1 MHMVVY
7 ERDKLYEEVWAE
19 PVIKVAERY
28 GVSGVA
34 LAKTCRKLNVP
45 LPPRGYW
52 AKIKAGKTPRRAA
65 LPKLKKAELDQHVSY
80 RYPRQEPPPR
90 PPELAAAVPVPL
102 ADDIVVAEVLTDPHP
117 LVERTKRHLEAAK
130 PINQVLQWTNKPC
143 LDINV
148 SAGSLDRALRMADSL
163 VKGID
168 GAGLQVEERITRL
181 RGKRPP
187 RTSIW
192 ETQQPAESEV
202 RVTGVMCDD
211 EWIEFSLSEK
221 VKRVKDP
228 KPDPPPRKLGWGGQ
242 YYDEYV
248 PTTYSYEPTGELTLE
263 ITNVERM
270 QVRTVWKDGKRQRL
284 EIVLSD
290 FARHL
295 STVALAL
302 KLQREAEERRRI
314 AAIAEERRR
323 RARQQHEW
331 AEDQRRD
338 ELLKDLEK
346 WRLARDIRAY
356 VQDAVGAFSAV
367 KDEAEM
373 SLALRWRLAWA
384 LRYANSRDPH
394 TPLREELQRFVAE
407 RADVGEDDAPSPP
420 EPAEARHNADE

>member
-19 PVIKVAERY
+19 PVMKVAERY
-28 GVSGVA
+28 GVSDVA

-65 LPKLKKAELDQHVSY
+65 LPKLKKGELDQHVSY
-80 RYPRQEPPPR
+80 RYPRQTPPPR
-90 PPELAAAVPVPL
+90 PPELDAAVLVPL
-102 ADDIVVAEVLTDPHP
+102 AGDIVVAKVLTDPHR

-130 PINQVLQWTNKPC
+130 PINQILQWTNKPC

-148 SAGSLDRALRMADSL
+148 SAGSLDRALRMADAM
-163 VKGID
+163 VKGIE
-168 GAGLQVEERITRL
+168 GAGLRVEERITRPK
-181 RGKRPP
+181 GKRPA

-192 ETQQPAESEV
+192 ERQQPAESEV
-202 RVTGVMCDD
+202 RVTGVLCDD
-211 EWIEFSLSEK
+211 EWIEFSLTEK
-221 VKRVKDP
+221 VKRITDP

-248 PTTYSYEPTGELTLE
+248 PTTYTYVPTGELTLA
-263 ITNVERM
+263 ITNVERL

-284 EIVLSD
+284 EMVLSD

-302 KLQREAEERRRI
+302 KLQREAAERRRI
-314 AAIAEERRR
+314 AAIEEERRR

-356 VQDAVGAFSAV
+356 VQDAVDAFSAV
-367 KDEAEM
+367 KDEVEM
-373 SLALRWRLAWA
+373 SLSLRWRLAWA
-384 LRYANSRDPH
+384 LRYATSQDPH
-394 TPLREELQRFVAE
+394 IPLRQELQRFAAKATSQDE
-407 RADVGEDDAPSPP
+407 TPSPCEPTEP
-420 EPAEARHNADE
+420 EEDPDE